1 MRKRNIWFQNKDFWR
16 SVHPI
21 LFRQRRRE
29 MATEDVNNIISL
41 LKLKRGAKILDL
53 CCGVGRHSLEFARRG
68 YLVTGVDLT
77 AMYIREARREA
88 KREGLAIDFVQQ
100 DMRRFRRTNTFGAV
114 INLFTSFGYFKTQRD
129 DVRVAEHMHTALK
142 KGGFFV
148 LELMGKEVL
157 ARIYQPRDWYELQGA
172 IIMEERLPSSD
183 WSTLENRWIIL
194 KGNRKKEFRFK
205 LRFYSAVELTMLL
218 KQAGFRK
225 TDVYGDL
232 AGAPYDSKATRL
244 IAVARK

>member
-1 MRKRNIWFQNKDFWR
+1 MKKRTAWYTNKDFWR
-16 SVHPI
+16 TVHPI
-21 LFRQRRRE
+21 LFRQRRWE
-29 MATEDVNNIISL
+29 MATEDVNNIIAL
-41 LKLKRGAKILDL
+41 LSLKRSSKILDL

-77 AMYIREARREA
+77 AMYLREARRKA
-88 KREGLAIDFVQQ
+88 KHEGLAINFFQQ
-100 DMRRFRRTNTFGAV
+100 DMRRFRRTNTFDAV
-114 INLFTSFGYFKTQRD
+114 VNLFTSFGYFKTQRD
-129 DVRVAEHMHTALK
+129 DVRVAEHMYTALK

-148 LELMGKEVL
+148 IELMGKEVL
-157 ARIYQPRDWYELQGA
+157 ARIFRPRDWYEHEGTIVL
-172 IIMEERLPSSD
+172 EERTPSND

-194 KGNRKKEFRFK
+194 SGNRKKEFRFR
-205 LRFYSAVELTMLL
+205 LRFYSASELTVLL

-244 IAVARK
+244 IVVARK

>member
-1 MRKRNIWFQNKDFWR
+1 MRRRGTWFQNKDFWR
-16 SVHPI
+16 TVHPI
-21 LFRQRRRE
+21 LFRQRRWE

-41 LKLKRGAKILDL
+41 LKFKRGAKILDL

-77 AMYIREARREA
+77 AMYLREARRKA
-88 KREGLAIDFVQQ
+88 KHEGLAIDFFQQ
-100 DMRRFRRTNTFGAV
+100 DMRRFRRTNTFDAV
-114 INLFTSFGYFKTQRD
+114 INLNTSFGYFKTQRD
-129 DVRVAEHMHTALK
+129 DVRVAEHMYAALK

-148 LELMGKEVL
+148 IDLMGKEVL
-157 ARIYQPRDWYELQGA
+157 ARIFRPRDWYELEGT
-172 IIMEERLPSSD
+172 IVMEERTPSND

-194 KGNRKKEFRFK
+194 KGNRRKEFTFK
-205 LRFYSAVELTMLL
+205 IRFYSAAELCALL

-225 TDVYGDL
+225 SAVYGDL

-244 IAVARK
+244 IVVARK